1 MSDILKAELKPELSE
16 VRLVRDVAPRKMMTL
31 VSFQLTEEMID
42 RVDRKR
48 EGEGVKECENEEK
61 RVCLEK

>member
-48 EGEGVKECENEEK
+48 EGEGVKEGENDEK